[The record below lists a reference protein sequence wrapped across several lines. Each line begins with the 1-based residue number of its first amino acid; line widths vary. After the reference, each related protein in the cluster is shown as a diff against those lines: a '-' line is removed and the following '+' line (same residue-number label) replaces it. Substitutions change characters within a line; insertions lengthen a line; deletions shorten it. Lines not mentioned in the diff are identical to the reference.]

1 VAANDP
7 RPPDAASVQEL
18 PPPTEPARARELA
31 AAVRARVG
39 SVFRG
44 DPDAVDRALECV
56 VARGHVLLEDVPGV
70 GKTTLAQALA
80 RCLSASFRRI
90 QFTSDLLPADI
101 LGAPLPEW
109 SEPGRPPRLRFQ
121 PGPIFAHV
129 VLADEINRAS
139 PRAQS
144 ALLEAMA
151 EGAVSVD
158 GTSHP
163 LPDPFLV
170 LATQNPIEHAG
181 THPLPESQLD
191 RFLVRIEL
199 GYPGREEEARI
210 LRDDPA
216 RTALPHIAPVLSL
229 DELRAL
235 SAAAERVKF
244 ADELVAD
251 LLAIAH
257 ATRRHEALSLGAS
270 PRALVGLRRIAQA
283 RALLDGRGYCI
294 PDDVRDRAEAVLAH
308 RLVARSGDATEAR
321 LVLREILERIP
332 PPF

>member
-1 VAANDP
+1 M
-7 RPPDAASVQEL
+7 
-18 PPPTEPARARELA
+18 
-31 AAVRARVG
+31 G

-44 DPDAVDRALECV
+44 DRDVVDRALECV
-56 VARGHVLLEDVPGV
+56 VARGHVLIEDVPGV

-101 LGAPLPEW
+101 LGAVLPEG
-109 SEPGRPPRLRFQ
+109 SEPGRAPRLRFQ

-144 ALLEAMA
+144 ALLEAME
-151 EGAVSVD
+151 EGAVSAD

-170 LATQNPIEHAG
+170 LATQNPVEHHG

-199 GYPGREEEARI
+199 GYPDREAEARI
-210 LRDDPA
+210 LRDEPTRAGLA
-216 RTALPHIAPVLSL
+216 RIEPVLSL
-229 DELRAL
+229 AELRAL
-235 SAAAERVKF
+235 SAAAESIKF

-251 LLAIAH
+251 LLALAE
-257 ATRRHEALSLGAS
+257 ATRRSEAFALGAS

-283 RALLDGRGYCI
+283 RALLDGRDYCI

-308 RLVARSGDATEAR
+308 RLVARSGDPAEAR
-321 LVLREILERIP
+321 VALREILERVP